1 MTVRKVASTAAT
13 ESSLAAEDIAAF
25 ADAFTKLT
33 RSSVRTR
40 QQFLAAAKHNV
51 EWSASV
57 IISYVVHEGPLR
69 ASALAETV
77 QSDPSTISRQVAT
90 LVKDG
95 LLERRADPVDG
106 RASLLVATAKGHAAY
121 RAQVEMRNEHF
132 AEMLASW
139 GERDLRRFTALLR
152 RFTDDYDKYR
162 PHLFDERDAVTDEES
177 G

>member
-1 MTVRKVASTAAT
+1 MSLPKVAAAPAAH
-13 ESSLAAEDIAAF
+13 SHLAAADIAAF
-25 ADAFTKLT
+25 ADTFTRLT

-57 IISYVVHEGPLR
+57 IIACVVHEGPLR
-69 ASALAETV
+69 ASALAEAV

-106 RASLLVATAKGHAAY
+106 RASLLVITPKGEEAY
-121 RAQVEMRNEHF
+121 RAQVDMRNEHF
-132 AEMLASW
+132 AEMLGGW

-152 RFTDDYDKYR
+152 RFTDDYEKYR
-162 PHLFDERDAVTDEES
+162 PRLFDERDAQTEGEAR
-177 G
+177 